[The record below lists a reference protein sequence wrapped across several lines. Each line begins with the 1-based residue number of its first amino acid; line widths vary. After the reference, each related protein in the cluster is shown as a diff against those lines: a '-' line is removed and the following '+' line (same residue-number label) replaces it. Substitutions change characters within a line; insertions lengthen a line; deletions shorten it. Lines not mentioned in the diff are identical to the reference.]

1 MEDVAGTD
9 VIQSVGDLVASAP
22 TDTTPTEAVA
32 PEPADELSEP
42 ISPDAEGPE
51 DLLSELNDG
60 AETAAEE
67 QEADEAAEPE
77 AEPADEATPTEE
89 LPDGV
94 HAVDRNGK
102 KEYRLNEPRYKAFH
116 GAHVTLREFSE
127 IAGEPITKEA
137 FEVRNNA
144 LLAEHR
150 LYGDMLSGD
159 PTSQAKV
166 IDFFFDQAKS
176 AMEGGEVAG
185 NPMVPFTQTF
195 YSRLREHDPDAYGAL
210 RQDAAKDL
218 VEEMYGE
225 AASKQDKSLFMSTG
239 WIAKTLGLPY
249 KKEAEMQEFF
259 AKQGQVDPISAKDK
273 RIQELEAQVNG
284 SQRQTAEQQFNAW
297 HSATGREV
305 TAAILDEAITP
316 ALSSVADQGYWKT
329 HPDAFKDLVV
339 NRLNSAAQTAIKGDK
354 RFGERIELLTQAA
367 KRAVSEQK
375 RGEIRAQIK
384 QLYVNRANLA
394 IEANKAQV
402 IKDANDRVKEQS
414 AATHDRR
421 KGAQN
426 HRAPAGGGTPVKR
439 SLVPMQADFE
449 VATAGNLMGSL
460 NQLLG

>member
-9 VIQSVGDLVASAP
+9 VITSAADLSASFTTDGP
-22 TDTTPTEAVA
+22 TTDAAA

-51 DLLSELNDG
+51 DLLGELNDG
-60 AETAAEE
+60 AETGDEE
-67 QEADEAAEPE
+67 QESDVAAEPE
-77 AEPADEATPTEE
+77 AAVEEAPPAEE

-144 LLAEHR
+144 LLAENR

-166 IDFFFDQAKS
+166 IDFFFDQAKQ
-176 AMEGGEVAG
+176 AAEGGEVAG
-185 NPMVPFTQTF
+185 NPMVPFIQTM
-195 YSRLREHDPDAYGAL
+195 YARTREQDPEAYAGLRHL
-210 RQDAAKDL
+210 AAQDL
-218 VEEMYGE
+218 VEEMYAE
-225 AASKQDKSLFMSTG
+225 AAAKQDKSLFMSTG
-239 WIAKTLGLPY
+239 WIAKTLGIPY
-249 KKEAEMQEFF
+249 KKEAEMAEFF
-259 AKQGQVDPISAKDK
+259 AKQGQVDPVAAKDK
-273 RIQELEAQVNG
+273 KIQELEARIHGN
-284 SQRQTAEQQFNAW
+284 QRQTAEQQFNAW
-297 HSATGREV
+297 HAATGREV

-375 RGEIRAQIK
+375 RGEYRAQIK

-402 IKDANDRVKEQS
+402 LKDANDRVKEQS
-414 AATHDRR
+414 AATHQRR
-421 KGAQN
+421 QGAQN

-439 SLVPMQADFE
+439 SLVPIGADFE
-449 VATAGNLMGSL
+449 VATAGNLAASL